1 MLYFIERVI
10 DDIPFDETFHTCV
23 IKHKMYDIVESNRNT
38 GLDSIS
44 EHIFDTGTCTFSKT
58 NPRESN
64 DIKTELKKLNYTI
77 KELLLG

>member
-10 DDIPFDETFHTCV
+10 GDIPFDETFHTCV
-23 IKHKMYDIVESNRNT
+23 VKNKMYDTVKANNNS

-44 EHIFDTGTCTFSKT
+44 EHIFDIDKCLLIKT

-64 DIKTELKKLNYTI
+64 DIKKELKKLNYVV